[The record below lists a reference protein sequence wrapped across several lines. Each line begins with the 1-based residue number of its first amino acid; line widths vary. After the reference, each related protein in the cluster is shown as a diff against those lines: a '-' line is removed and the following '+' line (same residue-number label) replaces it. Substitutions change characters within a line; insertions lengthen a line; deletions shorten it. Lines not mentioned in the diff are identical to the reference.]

1 MASESG
7 SMTKNNTEPSI
18 QVEFLK
24 NQVLKNEFAS
34 NEKRVEVLLTKTVTK
49 ENEINR
55 LQHVNEE
62 VK

>member
-1 MASESG
+1 
-7 SMTKNNTEPSI
+7 
-18 QVEFLK
+18 
-24 NQVLKNEFAS
+24 VLKNEFAS